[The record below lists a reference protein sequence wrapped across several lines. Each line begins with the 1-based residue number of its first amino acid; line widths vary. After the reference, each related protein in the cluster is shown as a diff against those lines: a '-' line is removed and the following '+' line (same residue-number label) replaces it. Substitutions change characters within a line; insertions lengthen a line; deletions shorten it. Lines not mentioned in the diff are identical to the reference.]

1 MSYVPMKKMRNGV
14 LAATLVAGLLGGAN
28 EAAAYLQ
35 PPSISQTYGSGTVS
49 FEFTYFSGPFA
60 EFSRTGAIIST
71 GLLNGAPIVPS
82 GSTGT
87 AYADPGSTRGYLT
100 GSTAIA
106 GDPSSV
112 SLSYAEGSI
121 PTVIS
126 FQPINFTNQQ
136 VGAPFTI
143 GTFSFTN
150 GQWYG
155 AGQTV
160 ALNTPTV
167 LGFTLKTT
175 GTGGAASLYTQT
187 LTGEIILTVNNPQ
200 PADYTTLAGLQAE
213 ADSISLLSDRI
224 ILQAFPTFS
233 VYESFAAPTGA
244 TNTGSVNLVARF
256 GSLYLDTFD
265 TPTGGGFLTA
275 SPVPEPATLTLAVCG
290 LLGLN
295 VLRRRRR

>member
-1 MSYVPMKKMRNGV
+1 MTNVRTGV

-28 EAAAYLQ
+28 EAAAYLV
-35 PPSISQTYGSGTVS
+35 PPSIGQTYGSGTVG
-49 FEFTYFSGPFA
+49 FEFTYFTGPFA
-60 EFSRTGAIIST
+60 EFNSAGNTISS
-71 GLLNGAPIVPS
+71 GLLNGAAIVPS

-87 AYADPGSTRGYLT
+87 AYADPGNTRGYRT

-106 GDPSSV
+106 GDPTSV

-136 VGAPFTI
+136 VGVPFTI
-143 GTFSFTN
+143 GRFTFTN

-155 AGQTV
+155 AGQTA

-167 LGFTLKTT
+167 LGFTLTTT
-175 GTGGAASLYTQT
+175 GTGGAATLYTQT
-187 LTGEIILTVNNPQ
+187 LTGEIILTVNSPQ

-213 ADSISLLSDRI
+213 ADSITLLSDRI
-224 ILQAFPTFS
+224 ILQPFPTFS

-244 TNTGSVNLVARF
+244 TNRGSVNLVARF

-265 TPTGGGFLTA
+265 NPTGGGFLTA
-275 SPVPEPATLTLAVCG
+275 SPVPEPATISLLACG
-290 LLGLN
+290 LLGLTL
-295 VLRRRRR
+295 VRHRRR